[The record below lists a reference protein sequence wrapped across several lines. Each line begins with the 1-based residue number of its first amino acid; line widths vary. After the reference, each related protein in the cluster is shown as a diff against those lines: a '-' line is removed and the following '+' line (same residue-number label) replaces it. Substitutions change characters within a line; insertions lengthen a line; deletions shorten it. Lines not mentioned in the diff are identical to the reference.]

1 MLRMGHDR
9 KKTIEANKLNKDQTP
24 DTKPEENKIALSTS
38 NLPRGRERGIAKA
51 NAPVK
56 RLPSRKENTYHIR
69 FTKTKQKK
77 PNGSR
82 KSSLC
87 KS

>member
-51 NAPVK
+51 KCPSKKTPLKK
-56 RLPSRKENTYHIR
+56 RKYLPYQIYQDETKETER
-69 FTKTKQKK
+69 QSQKQ
-77 PNGSR
+77 
-82 KSSLC
+82 LM
-87 KS
+87 